1 MTFSGEC
8 AMMVLSQILS
18 PERSIPTK
26 HLLRSFAL
34 ILMLAI
40 MLTSFAGCVVD
51 PNRTPPETEP
61 ETDPLPPA
69 EIVPI
74 LERYP
79 YTLTQADY
87 DTFVTLMDECRALL
101 LPDGN
106 DTAAIEAK
114 LEEMIEQ
121 YYHIETQVMMVRVK
135 TDVDTKDQ
143 ALSDE
148 YLFAF
153 EMLTDVFDL
162 YQQLCKDVDDS
173 TSAYRDTFFA
183 DWTEE
188 ELEEMRNY
196 TPEQMEIENKIQELE
211 AEYRMFDDEQLLA
224 NTGEIYLQLIDLNN
238 QMAQLNGYENYV
250 DYAYAEVYDRDYAP
264 EDTEIMR
271 KYVKEHLVP
280 LLGILYSDFQ
290 DSLNRLS
297 PNNRNHLV
305 NLLYSDYDVVAYAA
319 FEAYL
324 DFLPDELGDAMMD
337 AIKSKNAVFSDDE
350 EKANAGAY
358 ANYLNEKEHPICYF
372 GPGYQDTL
380 TVLHELGHYC
390 AMYLNKGSDGSMD
403 IAETHSQGNEYLFL
417 AYIHNN
423 RNSASYSTLLK
434 YRLFEDVLTV
444 IMSTIVDEFEQYVY
458 THDVEDP
465 AEFDEIMNRIRDS
478 YVSKETLDSYGIIDL
493 NEYWKRVAIEQECYY
508 ISYGVSA
515 LAAIQLY
522 GMGVENF
529 DQAIES
535 YSAIVHAPTE
545 ELGFM
550 AALEKAGLMSPFEE
564 SLYEF
569 LPSLRSKS

>member
-1 MTFSGEC
+1 M
-8 AMMVLSQILS
+8 
-18 PERSIPTK
+18 K

-87 DTFVTLMDECRALL
+87 DTFVTLMDECSALL

-121 YYHIETQVMMVRVK
+121 YYHIETQVMMIRVK

-196 TPEQMEIENKIQELE
+196 NPEQMELENQLE
-211 AEYRMFDDEQLLA
+211 DVKSEYRMFSDSEILFK
-224 NTGEIYLQLIDLNN
+224 TGDIYLQVIELNN
-238 QMAQLNGYENYV
+238 RLGQLNGYDNYV
-250 DYAYAEVYDRDYAP
+250 DYAYAEVYDRDYSP
-264 EDTEIMR
+264 EQIVEMR
-271 KYVKEHLVP
+271 AYVKEHLVP
-280 LLGILYSDFQ
+280 LLGTLHADFNA
-290 DSLNRLS
+290 SLNWLS
-297 PNNRNHLV
+297 ESDYNYLIEFM
-305 NLLYSDYDVVAYAA
+305 YSDYDAIGSTA
-319 FEAYL
+319 FEDYMNL
-324 DFLPDELGDAMMD
+324 LPEGLSGAMLN
-337 AIKSKNAVFSDDE
+337 AIEGKNTVFSDD
-350 EKANAGAY
+350 KKSNQGAY
-358 ANYLNEKEHPICYF
+358 ATYLSGQEHPMCYF
-372 GPGYQDTL
+372 GPGYQDML
-380 TVLHELGHYC
+380 TVLHELGHYG
-390 AMYLNKGSDGSMD
+390 AMLINEGFDGSMD

-417 AYIHNN
+417 SYLYTKRH
-423 RNSASYSTLLK
+423 SATYDVLIK
-434 YRLFEDVLTV
+434 YRLFSEVLTV
-444 IMSTIVDEFEQYVY
+444 VMSTIVDEFEQYVY
-458 THDVEDP
+458 THEIENS
-465 AEFDEIMNRIRDS
+465 AELDEIMKQIRDS
-478 YVSKETLDSYGIIDL
+478 YISQDKLDTYGVIDL
-493 NEYWKRVAIEQECYY
+493 NEYWKRVAIDQECYY

-515 LAAIQLY
+515 LAAMQLY
-522 GMGVENF
+522 GVALENF
-529 DQAIES
+529 DDAVKA
-535 YSAIVHAPTE
+535 YSVIVHAPME
-545 ELGFM
+545 GLGFM
-550 AALEKAGLMSPFEE
+550 ATLEKACLKSPFDE
-564 SLYEF
+564 SLYEM
-569 LPSLRSKS
+569 LPTLRPES